1 MGAMSL
7 SHWLIV
13 GIVLLLVFGP
23 SRLGQI
29 GSGLGEGIKN
39 FKKGL
44 ADEEKKPPETAQSQA
59 PSGESSPKA

>member
-13 GIVLLLVFGP
+13 GFVVVLLFGGNK
-23 SRLGQI
+23 LAAVGK
-29 GSGLGEGIKN
+29 GLGEGIRE

-44 ADEEKKPPETAQSQA
+44 AGDGSPEEGGPRLSASDRERDEA
-59 PSGESSPKA
+59 

>member
-13 GIVLLLVFGP
+13 GVVVLLVFGP
-23 SRLGQI
+23 KRLSEV
-29 GSGLGEGIKN
+29 GSGLGEGIRN

-44 ADEEKKPPETAQSQA
+44 NGDDKKPEG
-59 PSGESSPKA
+59 PSDTTTTTTKS

>member
-13 GIVLLLVFGP
+13 GFVVVLLFGGNK
-23 SRLGQI
+23 LAAVGK
-29 GSGLGEGIKN
+29 GLGEGIRE

-44 ADEEKKPPETAQSQA
+44 AGDGTPGGGAPRLTESDQDRDQA
-59 PSGESSPKA
+59 

>member
-13 GIVLLLVFGP
+13 GFVVVLLFGGNK
-23 SRLGQI
+23 LAAVGK
-29 GSGLGEGIKN
+29 GLGEGIRE

-44 ADEEKKPPETAQSQA
+44 AGDGTPGGDAPRLTESDRDRDQA
-59 PSGESSPKA
+59 

>member
-13 GIVLLLVFGP
+13 GFVVVLLFGGNK
-23 SRLGQI
+23 LAAVGK
-29 GSGLGEGIKN
+29 GLGEGIRE

-44 ADEEKKPPETAQSQA
+44 AGDGTPDDGAAPRLSGSDRERDEA
-59 PSGESSPKA
+59 

>member
-13 GIVLLLVFGP
+13 GVVVLLVFGP
-23 SRLGQI
+23 KRLSEV
-29 GSGLGEGIKN
+29 GSGLGEGIRN

-44 ADEEKKPPETAQSQA
+44 SGDDNKPEGPSETPTTTTKS
-59 PSGESSPKA
+59 

>member
-13 GIVLLLVFGP
+13 GVVVLLVFGP
-23 SRLGQI
+23 KRLSEV
-29 GSGLGEGIKN
+29 GSGLGEGIRN

-44 ADEEKKPPETAQSQA
+44 NGDGEDASKKLKDQNS
-59 PSGESSPKA
+59 ES

>member
-13 GIVLLLVFGP
+13 GVVVLLVFGP
-23 SRLGQI
+23 KRLSEVGT
-29 GSGLGEGIKN
+29 GLGEGIRN

-44 ADEEKKPPETAQSQA
+44 NGEGNDKPESPSDQA
-59 PSGESSPKA
+59 STKS